1 MSYDLEA
8 RSAEQDR
15 YSDKSISTALLL
27 QGHRAIAA
35 RRAVLKFKYTYMC
48 LPSRSS
54 MRRLFSPMNPAT
66 RNKWRH
72 YGPKTNSSALPT
84 ACFFSRE
91 ARGHSIRFHTCFAIR
106 LFKAN
111 GLLFYCRES
120 EVLEVRR
127 KVCFPSWLSYAAYGV
142 PCTLAPPHRARLP
155 LPQPSRRVLE
165 NGSWERAARSGT

>member
-8 RSAEQDR
+8 RSTEQDR

-72 YGPKTNSSALPT
+72 YGPKTNSSALPA
-84 ACFFSRE
+84 ACFFLEKPGVTALGSILASRFDFS
-91 ARGHSIRFHTCFAIR
+91 RQ
-106 LFKAN
+106 N

-155 LPQPSRRVLE
+155 LPQPSRRVPE
-165 NGSWERAARSGT
+165 NGICERAARSGT